1 MIDTEREFIE
11 QSDSLKIL
19 YLNAQSL
26 RNKATLLNDMIH
38 ELNIDIAF
46 FTESWLKSSGD
57 EVIIQNLTPEGFK
70 AVSFHRESGH
80 GGGICIVHRESM
92 TIDLKRI
99 RTFHSFECCECNLTI
114 KKHTISFICIYRP
127 PPNKKNKLT
136 TKGFI
141 AEFHDLLDSFIKKR
155 WWPILLGD
163 FNLHWDVPSDPDV
176 TAVRDILNTH
186 GLHQVIDQPTHIKN
200 HILDWLITDSLD
212 NVHLVHVQDK
222 CLSDHKAF
230 TFEMPC
236 PKPIPTKR
244 SISGRK
250 LETINNEKFKRDLE
264 NIIEDISTSTT
275 KSALEQ
281 YNAKLIMLLD
291 QHAPLKTRIVTDRPS
306 AEWMNLDIKQ
316 AKAERRRAE
325 RRWRQTKLSVH
336 RDIFRLL
343 NHKVKDLIDFAKKCL
358 YNKQIEECSTSKKLF
373 HVTNHLSGKGGN
385 VLPNNIPV
393 NELPQTF
400 GKFFNDKISQIRQG
414 IDNASLSPPS
424 YTEFQGECL
433 SDFRCVTEEEVR
445 SIIISSPPK
454 SCCLDPIP
462 TPLLMKHLDSTVG
475 TITSIINESLS
486 SGSVPDSFKHAV
498 VRPLLKKQNMP
509 PNELK
514 NYRPVS
520 NLPFL
525 SKILEKV
532 VLSQLKGHL
541 LKYNLLDSHQSAYRE
556 FHNTET
562 ALLKVH
568 NDLLCAADKNDI
580 SILALL
586 DLSAAF
592 DTIDHHI
599 LLERLRITMGLSGT
613 VLSWFESYVTGR
625 SQSVI
630 VNCLQSSIFDVQFG
644 VPQGSVLGPVLY
656 TLYTTPLGK
665 IIKEH
670 NINYH
675 MYADDTQLYKSV
687 PFSDLQLL
695 VQSIETCS
703 GNVKKWMTD
712 NKLKMNNEKTE
723 ILLCGPK
730 KYVESSDCDHIC
742 IEGEN
747 ISFADNARNLGVYFD
762 CTFSMEHHVKQL
774 CKSLFFELRKI
785 SHMRAFLNEASLQK
799 LITSFVL
806 SRMDYCNSLL
816 VNLPND
822 TITKLQRIQNHAAR
836 LVLKKTKRDHV
847 TPLFRKLHWLPLQ
860 ARIDYKI
867 CVLCFKC
874 INKTAPSYL
883 SDLLEQYVPSRLLR
897 SGSQNLL
904 KIPPRAN
911 KKCTEK
917 AFKHCAPYIWNS
929 LPSDIREAKSESQF
943 KNYLKTHLFK
953 SHLCI

>member
-1 MIDTEREFIE
+1 
-11 QSDSLKIL
+11 
-19 YLNAQSL
+19 
-26 RNKATLLNDMIH
+26 
-38 ELNIDIAF
+38 
-46 FTESWLKSSGD
+46 
-57 EVIIQNLTPEGFK
+57 
-70 AVSFHRESGH
+70 
-80 GGGICIVHRESM
+80 
-92 TIDLKRI
+92 
-99 RTFHSFECCECNLTI
+99 
-114 KKHTISFICIYRP
+114 
-127 PPNKKNKLT
+127 
-136 TKGFI
+136 
-141 AEFHDLLDSFIKKR
+141 
-155 WWPILLGD
+155 
-163 FNLHWDVPSDPDV
+163 
-176 TAVRDILNTH
+176 
-186 GLHQVIDQPTHIKN
+186 
-200 HILDWLITDSLD
+200 
-212 NVHLVHVQDK
+212 
-222 CLSDHKAF
+222 
-230 TFEMPC
+230 
-236 PKPIPTKR
+236 
-244 SISGRK
+244 
-250 LETINNEKFKRDLE
+250 
-264 NIIEDISTSTT
+264 
-275 KSALEQ
+275 
-281 YNAKLIMLLD
+281 MLLCA
-291 QHAPLKTRIVTDRPS
+291 HSSKSKT
-306 AEWMNLDIKQ
+306 
-316 AKAERRRAE
+316 
-325 RRWRQTKLSVH
+325 
-336 RDIFRLL
+336 
-343 NHKVKDLIDFAKKCL
+343 C
-358 YNKQIEECSTSKKLF
+358 
-373 HVTNHLSGKGGN
+373 
-385 VLPNNIPV
+385 
-393 NELPQTF
+393 
-400 GKFFNDKISQIRQG
+400 
-414 IDNASLSPPS
+414 
-424 YTEFQGECL
+424 
-433 SDFRCVTEEEVR
+433 
-445 SIIISSPPK
+445 
-454 SCCLDPIP
+454 
-462 TPLLMKHLDSTVG
+462 
-475 TITSIINESLS
+475 
-486 SGSVPDSFKHAV
+486 
-498 VRPLLKKQNMP
+498 P

-917 AFKHCAPYIWNS
+917 TFKHCAPYIWNS